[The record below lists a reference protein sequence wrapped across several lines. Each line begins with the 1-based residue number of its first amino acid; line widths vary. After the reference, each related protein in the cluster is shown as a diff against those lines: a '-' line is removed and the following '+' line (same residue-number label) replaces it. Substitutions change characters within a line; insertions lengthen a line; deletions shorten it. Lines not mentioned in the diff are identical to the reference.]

1 MTEEENQNEVYEDD
15 EDVYDQQQQQY
26 AQSENEIETSAA
38 INDATQQSIDDQIC
52 GELGTVGYNLL
63 GYSCAKQIARRGC
76 NDSRRTCQNLGQ
88 SLAAC
93 PLQTFGQRS

>member
-26 AQSENEIETSAA
+26 AQSENEIEASAL

-52 GELGTVGYNLL
+52 GELGTRSTMFTYFSG
-63 GYSCAKQIARRGC
+63 AKQTAR
-76 NDSRRTCQNLGQ
+76 
-88 SLAAC
+88 
-93 PLQTFGQRS
+93 